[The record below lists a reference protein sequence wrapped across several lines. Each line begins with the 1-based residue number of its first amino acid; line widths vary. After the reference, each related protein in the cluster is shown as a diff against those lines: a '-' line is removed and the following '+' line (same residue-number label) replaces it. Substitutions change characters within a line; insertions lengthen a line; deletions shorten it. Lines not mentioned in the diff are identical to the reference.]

1 MFFIFTWIYALILFK
16 QNIPRGKRMKNI
28 NILSED
34 KKYTIEDYLAKNRPE
49 KNKKGKKVTLFL
61 KNMSGD
67 VLDKISFSSYDD
79 TEQLSIPKK
88 LISEEELS
96 FLEDYGEVY
105 EEEGKMI
112 IIGKIK
118 HLSEIDLEN
127 IMTTIE

>member
-1 MFFIFTWIYALILFK
+1 
-16 QNIPRGKRMKNI
+16 MKNI

-49 KNKKGKKVTLFL
+49 KNKKGEKVTLFL

-67 VLDKISFSSYDD
+67 VLDKISFSSYED
-79 TEQLSIPKK
+79 TKQLSIPKE